1 MMESDTLT
9 WKAVYTKPRNEKKVA
24 QRLSERGIEVYCP
37 LRKTLKQ
44 WSDRKKWVEEPLFS
58 SYVFV
63 RVSEELRSEVL
74 LDPGVVAF
82 LFWLGKP
89 AVIREN
95 EIQAIR
101 DFIENH
107 PSAQARA
114 MEVVKGQRVSIKG
127 GPMKDHQGIVRRSE
141 KGRVII
147 EIDSMGMELIADV
160 SKDDLI
166 G

>member
-1 MMESDTLT
+1 MSSEEPT

-24 QRLSERGIEVYCP
+24 SRLTECGFEVYCP

-63 RVSEELRSEVL
+63 RVSEEDRSKVL
-74 LDPGVVAF
+74 MDPGVVAF

-89 AVIREN
+89 ATVREE

-101 DFIENH
+101 DFIERH
-107 PSAQARA
+107 PSAKAVA
-114 MEVVKGQRVSIKG
+114 LSVEKGQRVAIKR
-127 GPMKDHQGIVRRSE
+127 GPMKNHEGVVRRSE

-160 SKDDLI
+160 SKEDLI
-166 G
+166 D

>member
-1 MMESDTLT
+1 MNTEELT
-9 WKAVYTKPRNEKKVA
+9 WKAVYTKPRSEKKVA
-24 QRLSERGIEVYCP
+24 ARLAESGYEVYCP

-44 WSDRKKWVEEPLFS
+44 WSDRKKWVEEPLFN
-58 SYVFV
+58 SYVFI
-63 RVSEELRSEVL
+63 RIAEEDRSKVL
-74 LDPGVVAF
+74 FDPGVVAF

-89 AVIREN
+89 AIIRTE

-101 DFIENH
+101 DFIEKH
-107 PSAQARA
+107 PSAQAVA
-114 MEVVKGQRVSIKG
+114 LSMEKGQRVTIKR
-127 GPMKDHQGIVRRSE
+127 GPMKNREGVVRRNE

-147 EIDSMGMELIADV
+147 EIDSMGMELVADV

>member
-1 MMESDTLT
+1 MSNEELT

-24 QRLSERGIEVYCP
+24 SRLADSGYEVYSP
-37 LRKTLKQ
+37 MRKTLKQ

-63 RVSEELRSEVL
+63 RVAEDQRAEVL
-74 LDPGVVAF
+74 ADPGVVAF

-89 AVIREN
+89 AVVRNE

-101 DFIENH
+101 DFIERH
-107 PSAQARA
+107 PSAQAVA
-114 MEVVKGQRVSIKG
+114 LSVEKGKRVAIKR
-127 GPMKDHQGIVRRSE
+127 GPMKNHEGVVRRSE